1 MEEREKLEDAM
12 MQKAM
17 VAELKADVDEDQ
29 ILGPPLASRGYIDDD
44 EVEELLEGDGTIADM
59 VDSAIQNI
67 ELSKKT
73 LDWWNRALGQYK
85 DMFHLRMRSLMAGR
99 QSYALCKR
107 LQGSDVP
114 IFESKLYGHRIL
126 WSFVKRDATTS
137 ILVRHVYNLSCI
149 PVGNHAL
156 LSLCSSCRCGALV
169 RIMMWVVG

>member
-1 MEEREKLEDAM
+1 MMWYLDDGDEE
-12 MQKAM
+12 
-17 VAELKADVDEDQ
+17 V
-29 ILGPPLASRGYIDDD
+29 
-44 EVEELLEGDGTIADM
+44 LLEGDGTIADM
-59 VDSAIQNI
+59 VDSAAIQNI

-137 ILVRHVYNLSCI
+137 ILVRDIHILSCI
-149 PVGNHAL
+149 SIRSL
-156 LSLCSSCRCGALV
+156 LVTMNYSLYSCCRCGALV
-169 RIMMWVVG
+169 RIMMWVAG